1 MTSYHTFEVV
11 GDWVDARQRG
21 SSVDLSVGDNRVAST
36 LICKSEPAA
45 ARLAAAIQ
53 FARSGP
59 EHSVY
64 TITSA
69 LGAARELARAVAAEA
84 GLNPEYHREKVE
96 LDGREFDLA
105 VLAHNLGAA
114 AGAAYSAV
122 AQMDRA
128 LAEIA
133 GMNASE
139 EAALPRCKA
148 IATEARRA
156 ARGPDR
162 DGQFNFLG
170 DADELATSSKDP
182 GRAA

>member
-11 GDWVDARQRG
+11 GDWVGARQSG
-21 SSVDLSVGDNRVAST
+21 SSVNLSVGDDRVVLT
-36 LICKSEPAA
+36 LACNSEPYA

-59 EHSVY
+59 EHSFY
-64 TITSA
+64 TITEA
-69 LGAARELARAVAAEA
+69 LGAARELAQAVAAEA

-96 LDGREFDLA
+96 IDGREFDLA
-105 VLAHNLGAA
+105 VLAHNLGTA

-133 GMNASE
+133 DMDMTAEGALARCQTV
-139 EAALPRCKA
+139 AAD
-148 IATEARRA
+148 ARRRA
-156 ARGPDR
+156 HGPDR
-162 DGQFNFLG
+162 DGQFSFLG
-170 DADELATSSKDP
+170 KTGGQK
-182 GRAA
+182 